1 MRAVPAVI
9 LCRMAEESRVW
20 SRRVLVVEDHALM
33 RSLVADAFR
42 QRGFEAASAA
52 SAAEALAL
60 LDQADPDLLVT
71 DIDLGERPNGVELAT
86 IVRERA
92 PHVAVVFLSNLSR
105 EAAAARARDT
115 VADASYVNKAAV
127 ESVDELVDAA
137 EAVLADRPVSHD
149 RAPGGQ
155 REALLHLS
163 EAQLETARLL
173 AAGLTN
179 AEIARRRGIS
189 VRAVEKSVE
198 RVFHALGLSA
208 GEGTTPRVAA
218 ATLYVTTFGD
228 PTSGL

>member
-1 MRAVPAVI
+1 MSQVDGGT
-9 LCRMAEESRVW
+9 W

-42 QRGFEAASAA
+42 QRGFEVTSAA
-52 SAAEALAL
+52 SAPEALGAL
-60 LDQADPDLLVT
+60 ETADPDLLVT
-71 DIDLGERPNGVELAT
+71 DIDLGQRPNGVELAT

-92 PHVAVVFLSNLSR
+92 PHVAVLFLSNLSR
-105 EAAAARARDT
+105 EAAAARAKDT
-115 VADASYVNKAAV
+115 VADASYVNKSAV
-127 ESVDELVDAA
+127 ESVDDLVDAA
-137 EAVLADRPVSHD
+137 EAVLADRPIARDAEAS
-149 RAPGGQ
+149 GQ
-155 REALLHLS
+155 RDALLRLS

-208 GEGTTPRVAA
+208 EEGTTPRVAA

-228 PTSGL
+228 PRSGL

>member
-1 MRAVPAVI
+1 M
-9 LCRMAEESRVW
+9 
-20 SRRVLVVEDHALM
+20 VEDHALM

-42 QRGFEAASAA
+42 QRGFEVTSAA
-52 SAAEALAL
+52 SAPEALGAL
-60 LDQADPDLLVT
+60 ETADPDLLVT
-71 DIDLGERPNGVELAT
+71 DIDLGQRPNGVELAT

-92 PHVAVVFLSNLSR
+92 PHVAVLFLSNLSR
-105 EAAAARARDT
+105 EAAAARAKDT
-115 VADASYVNKAAV
+115 VADASYVNKSAV
-127 ESVDELVDAA
+127 ESVDDLVDAA
-137 EAVLADRPVSHD
+137 EAVLADRPIARDAEAS
-149 RAPGGQ
+149 GQ
-155 REALLHLS
+155 RDALLRLS

-208 GEGTTPRVAA
+208 EEGTTPRVAA

-228 PTSGL
+228 PRSGL